1 MSATQTAHNGGHI
14 LLYGTVPLFKLIC
27 DTAQEKRYKG
37 PSEGSAKTVFGETK
51 REIRLDDLRLK

>member
-27 DTAQEKRYKG
+27 DTAQEKRCKG
-37 PSEGSAKTVFGETK
+37 PSEGSLQRQYLEKQKEK
-51 REIRLDDLRLK
+51 